1 MKRSREPEEH
11 LELDP
16 QAEDAHHLATAD
28 ADLPPVSKIAGLDS
42 AVEDDDSEFVMR
54 CSLPPHK
61 EPLAFRYY
69 GDYEAHYHRFHTNR
83 CIECRKNFPTN
94 HLLDIHIEEC
104 HDPLAKVARDKGE
117 HTVSERRHS
126 SDFCRGQS
134 CSNMVQYSCFVE
146 GCERKCKTPQK
157 RRLHLIDKHMY
168 PKNFFFAVTKEGID
182 GKRSLL
188 IETGHRRRSSA
199 GSQAQAKELRRR
211 ANTLEKEAPNSD
223 EKPQAPLPSTTTQA
237 DGGKAKPEKS
247 VDTDMADLTGAMSA
261 LQFVPSSIRFGRG
274 RPGFAKS

>member
-11 LELDP
+11 LEFDP
-16 QAEDAHHLATAD
+16 RAEGSHHLTIAD

-42 AVEDDDSEFVMR
+42 AVEDDNSEFVMR

-104 HDPLAKVARDKGE
+104 HDPLAKVAREKGE
-117 HTVSERRHS
+117 HT
-126 SDFCRGQS
+126 
-134 CSNMVQYSCFVE
+134 YSCFVE

-211 ANTLEKEAPNSD
+211 ANTLEKEASNSD
-223 EKPQAPLPSTTTQA
+223 EKTQAPLPSTTTQA

>member
-11 LELDP
+11 LEIDP
-16 QAEDAHHLATAD
+16 QADDSHPPAPAD
-28 ADLPPVSKIAGLDS
+28 ADLEPVSKIAGLDS
-42 AVEDDDSEFVMR
+42 PVEDDDDDGEITMR

-61 EPLAFRYY
+61 EPLGFRYY
-69 GDYEAHYHRFHTNR
+69 GDYEAHYHKFHSNR

-94 HLLDIHIEEC
+94 HLLEIHIEEC
-104 HDPLAKVARDKGE
+104 HDPLAKVAREKGE
-117 HTVSERRHS
+117 HT
-126 SDFCRGQS
+126 
-134 CSNMVQYSCFVE
+134 YSCFVE
-146 GCERKCKTPQK
+146 GCERKCMTPQK

-188 IETGHRRRSSA
+188 IENGHRRRSSA

-211 ANTLEKEAPNSD
+211 ANMLEKEASD
-223 EKPQAPLPSTTTQA
+223 SDKKSQAPLPPSTTQA
-237 DGGKAKPEKS
+237 DENKAKPEKS

-261 LQFVPSSIRFGRG
+261 LQFVPPSIRFGRG
-274 RPGFAKS
+274 RPGFSKR